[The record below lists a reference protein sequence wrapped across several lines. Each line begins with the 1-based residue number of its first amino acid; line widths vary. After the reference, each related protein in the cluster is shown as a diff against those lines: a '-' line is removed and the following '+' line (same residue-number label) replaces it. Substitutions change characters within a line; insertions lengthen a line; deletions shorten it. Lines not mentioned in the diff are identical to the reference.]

1 MRRLGN
7 ILDRH
12 LSDLGGEQN
21 VSHAERT
28 LADRAA
34 MLTLLAEL
42 QENAFLR
49 NGTPAVELD
58 KYLHVNTA
66 LTRILLALGLKRR
79 AKPIGP
85 TLGDLLREDLAEREQ
100 EVTAEGEG
108 DLR

>member
-1 MRRLGN
+1 MRRLGR

-12 LSDLGGEQN
+12 LSDLGGEAN

-34 MLTLLAEL
+34 MLTILAEL

-49 NGTPAVELD
+49 NGTPPVELD

-79 AKPIGP
+79 ARTIGP
-85 TLGDLLREDLAEREQ
+85 TLGDLLREDLREQ